1 MQIIKTKTHRL
12 VNEKTLIAAVDVG
25 KGSHTGYFR
34 CPNGTDIR
42 PFEFFNSGNGFQKF
56 WEGIVDMK
64 TRHNL
69 TDVIVGFESTGPYAE
84 PLMHYLRSKEVRLV
98 QVNPM
103 HTKRLKE
110 LQGNSPNKTDQKDPK
125 VIADIINLG
134 HALSVIVP
142 EGAAA
147 ELRRL
152 TQARHR
158 SVERRSALFNQLQHL
173 LFVIFPEFSQVISN
187 IKTKS
192 AKYFLKRWPSPD
204 EILKQNQKAMERCM
218 RKISYGKIKKE
229 RIEALYT
236 AARATVGIRQG
247 QEGIVMEIK
256 NILQMIEAADVFV
269 LDLEQKMSE
278 KLKSIPYSQSILS
291 IKGIGH
297 VTAAGL
303 IGEVGDF
310 RQFKTISEIIKLAG
324 LDLFEISSGKH
335 RGTRRISKRGRSLL
349 RKFLYN
355 AAVQMISKV
364 GIMKETYQNYLK
376 RGMIKMKALTAIARK
391 LLRIIFALVR
401 DESHYIH
408 GYSETKHMLPKAA

>member
-1 MQIIKTKTHRL
+1 MQNIKTKSNRL

-25 KGSHTGYFR
+25 KGYHTGYYR
-34 CPNGTDIR
+34 CPDGTDIR
-42 PFEFFNSGNGFQKF
+42 PFEFFNNGNGFQKF

-64 TRHNL
+64 ERYNL
-69 TDVIVGFESTGPYAE
+69 TDVLVGFESTDPYAE
-84 PLMHYLRSKEVRLV
+84 PLLHYLRSKQLRLV

-142 EGAAA
+142 EGPAA

-173 LFVIFPEFSQVISN
+173 LFVIFPEFSQVIKDF
-187 IKTKS
+187 KTKS
-192 AKYFLKRWPSPD
+192 AKYFLKRWSSPD

-218 RKISYGKIKKE
+218 WKVSYGRIKKE

-236 AARATVGIRQG
+236 AAKTSVGIKQG

-256 NILQMIEAADVFV
+256 NILRLIEATDIFVF
-269 LDLEQKMSE
+269 DLEQKMSE
-278 KLKSIPYSQSILS
+278 SLKLIPYSQSILS
-291 IKGIGH
+291 IKGIGT

-310 RQFKTISEIIKLAG
+310 RQFKTISEITKLAG

-335 RGTRRISKRGRSLL
+335 KGTRRISKRGRSLM
-349 RKFLYN
+349 RKFLFN
-355 AAVQMISKV
+355 AAVQMISQV

-401 DESHYIH
+401 DQSQYIH
-408 GYSETKHMLPKAA
+408 GYSETKSMLPKAA